1 MGACISA
8 LSFTAFADD
17 FPKPYDSEKS
27 TTKALSPTEAAKGF
41 RVPEGFKVSVFASE
55 PDVQNPIAMT
65 WDGRGR
71 LWVAEN
77 YTYSER
83 AMKFDMN
90 LRDRVLIFTDDDGDG
105 KPEKRTVFID
115 TVQRLSSV
123 EVGRGGVWLMCPP
136 RLLFVPD
143 RNNDDVPDGPP
154 EVVLEGFDVPAENYH
169 NFANGL
175 KWGPDGWLY
184 GRCGASAPGK
194 VRSPEA
200 PLADAVPLAGGIW
213 RYSPKT
219 KVFEAL
225 CHGTTNPWGHDWTE
239 FGEGF
244 FVNSVNGH
252 LWHLIPGAHY
262 RRPHTISPNPLVYE
276 PMEMHADHF
285 HWDTGKDWVASR
297 DVANSSDKFGGGHA
311 HSGAMIY
318 YGEQW
323 PKSYR
328 GQLLT
333 LNLHGRRANV
343 EKLDR
348 TGSGYIGRREPD
360 ILQAK
365 DEWFRGLDL
374 NYGPDGSVFILDWS
388 DTGECHESTG
398 VHRNSGRIFKVN
410 YGDAKPVP
418 APNMPKWTDRQLV
431 DELRTP
437 RNEWYARQSRN
448 EFATRLNNPKP
459 PSRLG
464 FELCREM
471 SRSKDPLQRLRGL
484 FIVHLEGNVDYLLY
498 RSFLSDPN
506 EHVRAWAVR
515 LLFDTFPH
523 DTVLG
528 NSLAT
533 KEDLHKGFFDSLI
546 KMALADSSGLVRL
559 TLASALQRLKVA
571 HRAML
576 AYALATRSEDAHD
589 PNIQSLIWYGLI
601 PVALEDPAALLPLAL
616 EGKLPKVREW
626 IARRYAEVYAKKP
639 GLVDGLLEWSSDQS
653 DAVRRDVIIGLSAG
667 FVGQRKA
674 AAPENWKSY
683 PKRFAG
689 TEGVKL
695 RGTVQALEVLFG
707 DGRALDEVRTLALN
721 DKADLIH
728 RKAALETLIDADD
741 PGLRAVCEKLLKVRF
756 LNAVAVRGLTRF
768 DDPVIGETLAKSY
781 RSFHPSERPAVI
793 AALVSRASFAKPL
806 IDEIAKGNVARAD
819 LSAAQAR
826 QIRSLNDPAVT
837 KKLAEVWGEVR
848 DTPKDRTDL
857 IAKWK
862 ADLTPASLKA
872 ADKSNGRAVFAK
884 TCANCHRLYGS
895 GGEIGPDLTGAGR
908 KDIDYLL
915 GNIIDPSAEV
925 NKDFQITTFKLLDGR
940 VLNGVVVAE
949 TEQTLAVQTADA
961 RLTFPK
967 GDVDGRVKSPLSL
980 MPDGLLQPLT
990 PDQVRDLIA
999 YLMSDGQVDL
1009 PGAKP

>member
-1 MGACISA
+1 
-8 LSFTAFADD
+8 
-17 FPKPYDSEKS
+17 
-27 TTKALSPTEAAKGF
+27 
-41 RVPEGFKVSVFASE
+41 
-55 PDVQNPIAMT
+55 
-65 WDGRGR
+65 
-71 LWVAEN
+71 
-77 YTYSER
+77 
-83 AMKFDMN
+83 
-90 LRDRVLIFTDDDGDG
+90 
-105 KPEKRTVFID
+105 
-115 TVQRLSSV
+115 
-123 EVGRGGVWLMCPP
+123 
-136 RLLFVPD
+136 
-143 RNNDDVPDGPP
+143 
-154 EVVLEGFDVPAENYH
+154 
-169 NFANGL
+169 
-175 KWGPDGWLY
+175 
-184 GRCGASAPGK
+184 
-194 VRSPEA
+194 
-200 PLADAVPLAGGIW
+200 
-213 RYSPKT
+213 
-219 KVFEAL
+219 
-225 CHGTTNPWGHDWTE
+225 
-239 FGEGF
+239 
-244 FVNSVNGH
+244 
-252 LWHLIPGAHY
+252 
-262 RRPHTISPNPLVYE
+262 
-276 PMEMHADHF
+276 
-285 HWDTGKDWVASR
+285 
-297 DVANSSDKFGGGHA
+297 
-311 HSGAMIY
+311 
-318 YGEQW
+318 
-323 PKSYR
+323 
-328 GQLLT
+328 
-333 LNLHGRRANV
+333 
-343 EKLDR
+343 
-348 TGSGYIGRREPD
+348 
-360 ILQAK
+360 
-365 DEWFRGLDL
+365 
-374 NYGPDGSVFILDWS
+374 
-388 DTGECHESTG
+388 
-398 VHRNSGRIFKVN
+398 
-410 YGDAKPVP
+410 
-418 APNMPKWTDRQLV
+418 
-431 DELRTP
+431 
-437 RNEWYARQSRN
+437 
-448 EFATRLNNPKP
+448 
-459 PSRLG
+459 
-464 FELCREM
+464 M